1 VKLGDGGEAP
11 ARRQETWLDV
21 RELFKILPH
30 RYPFLLIDKVIELEG
45 WQRAV
50 GIKNVTINEEFFN
63 GHFPGHPVMPGV
75 LILEALA
82 QACALL
88 AYKSSGLNPQE
99 LVIYLMAID
108 NAKFRKPV
116 MPGDRL
122 TLTAEVVRV
131 KGVIWKQRGVAT
143 VDGNV
148 VAEADFLATA
158 VKKGSVAP

>member
-1 VKLGDGGEAP
+1 MMDVKEIQSLLA
-11 ARRQETWLDV
+11 
-21 RELFKILPH
+21 H
-30 RYPFLLIDKVIELEG
+30 RYPFLLVDRVTEVE
-45 WQRAV
+45 V
-50 GIKNVTINEEFFN
+50 GKKLVAFKNVTINEDFFN

-88 AYKSSGLNPQE
+88 AYKSSGLDPKQ

-116 MPGDRL
+116 VPGDRL

-143 VDGNV
+143 VDGAV

-158 VKKGSVAP
+158 VKKGEAS